1 MSYKVFELKLE
12 SKHQF
17 AEDLL
22 HVVFRGRLVFLSG
35 GEKFLSLLLDNG
47 TVTEAQA
54 KQHVAELL
62 LAVKHLHEKGIAH
75 RYQEQY
81 SRTQKPNA
89 VWCVMA
95 CVSVCESC
103 ASATE

>member
-1 MSYKVFELKLE
+1 MAEVLQVLE
-12 SKHQF
+12 F
-17 AEDLL
+17 DDYLCI
-22 HVVFRGRLVFLSG
+22 VT
-35 GEKFLSLLLDNG
+35 EKAKQDFLSLLLDNG

>member
-1 MSYKVFELKLE
+1 MAQLLQVLE
-12 SKHQF
+12 F
-17 AEDLL
+17 DDYLCI
-22 HVVFRGRLVFLSG
+22 VT
-35 GEKFLSLLLDNG
+35 EKAKQDFLSLLLDNG

-81 SRTQKPNA
+81 SRTQKKTRGTRPP
-89 VWCVMA
+89 
-95 CVSVCESC
+95 SC
-103 ASATE
+103 LLPQGAGC